1 MASGLPPSMGMDILT
16 NTAGAVL
23 LTAAFLAFR
32 PVLAG
37 RQEPRDLVNPIARA
51 QLASAPRAESGA
63 LGFDGR

>member
-1 MASGLPPSMGMDILT
+1 MASGLPFSTGMDILT
-16 NTAGAVL
+16 NTAGAVI

-37 RQEPRDLVNPIARA
+37 RQEPRDLVSPIARA
-51 QLASAPRAESGA
+51 QLVRAPRAESRA